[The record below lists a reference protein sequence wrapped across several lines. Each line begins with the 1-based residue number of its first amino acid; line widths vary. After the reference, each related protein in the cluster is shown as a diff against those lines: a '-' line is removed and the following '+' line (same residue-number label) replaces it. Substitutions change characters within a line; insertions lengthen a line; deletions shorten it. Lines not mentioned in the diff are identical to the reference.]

1 MNSINK
7 FSFETIK
14 DFDDHIAKSIP
25 NYDLLADA
33 IRTIVPYFLQ
43 DDGAVIDLGCST
55 GALLESIKFDGFK
68 LGIDSSKN
76 LLPESHDLTQ
86 YFLGD
91 INVAELPPSCVVLS
105 IFTLQFIDR
114 KNRLN
119 ILESIYKSLNDGG
132 VFIWAEKVYAETG
145 FWENILTSSH
155 FDFKRKSFSTEEIL
169 NKDQDLRDEMRPNS
183 TDQNMYLAN
192 MVGFYDFQLLW
203 KFYNFECY
211 LMVK

>member
-33 IRTIVPYFLQ
+33 IRTIIPYFLQ

-114 KNRLN
+114 KNRFN

-169 NKDQDLRDEMRPNS
+169 NKDQDLRDEMRPN
-183 TDQNMYLAN
+183 TTEQNMYLAN